1 MIRILLS
8 LLLSAAFATSAAAQ
22 AGWDSP
28 GAGWDTPKKST
39 TKKSPAKKAAAT
51 NGQSENAGQQP
62 QNDGRTVSPF
72 PSAPGQADANPGN
85 TVSTPPN
92 SSFDT
97 GASGGA
103 RGGNDSQGMSAAP
116 GMPVMMRSG
125 RSVLANEAAA
135 ARERRLLHQSGR
147 RRGATP
153 VEPTLVG
160 TEVTPAAVAPPAG
173 TDAAAGSGNRAGGQE
188 AAPALAPSGAA
199 DAKVGSSTAPASS
212 KPAPKKTPT
221 KKAPPAPAGW

>member
-1 MIRILLS
+1 MIRTLLY
-8 LLLSAAFATSAAAQ
+8 LLLSTAFATSAAAQ
-22 AGWDSP
+22 AGGWDSP
-28 GAGWDTPKKST
+28 GTGWDTPKKSA
-39 TKKSPAKKAAAT
+39 TKKSPVKKAAAT
-51 NGQSENAGQQP
+51 NGQSQNAGQQP

-97 GASGGA
+97 GTDGAA

-147 RRGATP
+147 RRGAASAVP
-153 VEPTLVG
+153 APMA
-160 TEVTPAAVAPPAG
+160 TEGTPAAGALPTGA
-173 TDAAAGSGNRAGGQE
+173 DAAAGSGNRAGGQD
-188 AAPALAPSGAA
+188 ATPATPSGPT
-199 DAKVGSSTAPASS
+199 DAKAGSSTAPASS
-212 KPAPKKTPT
+212 KPATKKSPA